1 MRTCLIRLFLF
12 CGAMILASIP
22 TLAQDTPKAELFAG
36 YSAARFANRGDYL
49 SGFSVSINGNFTR
62 SVGVVADFGT
72 YFKNNDQIY
81 NFMAGPRF
89 SYRKS
94 SRVTPFAQVLAGV
107 VAPEPAFTM
116 AIGGGIDIKLN
127 EHIAFRAVQVEY
139 LFLRGGENATN
150 HNARISTGIVFRF
163 GKI

>member
-1 MRTCLIRLFLF
+1 M
-12 CGAMILASIP
+12 
-22 TLAQDTPKAELFAG
+22 
-36 YSAARFANRGDYL
+36 
-49 SGFSVSINGNFTR
+49 
-62 SVGVVADFGT
+62 ADFGT

-89 SYRKS
+89 SYRTS

-127 EHIAFRAVQVEY
+127 EHIAFRAVQAEY